1 MNKQDFYNN
10 YKEVFNLDSIDWD
23 MPKFG
28 VKGYVKNLPFKV
40 QVSLK
45 NEIDKDSLF
54 YVMGGLIYHL
64 DLAFLRPELSDETR
78 FPKKTIGKLNAIEID
93 SAYLTKHELDVKPFK
108 FNTKSVETSQF
119 PIMDKDVKPINDYIQ
134 QETKVPDCNLT
145 YNSTFLED
153 NKNKIDSINALGN
166 PYDFKLPIIGEIKSF
181 ENDFNCEQ
189 KGNIN
194 NFPEL
199 ETFEAIQNTNLD
211 MSRIKYEAHGESNI
225 SGKIPNFFNA
235 LHQVIKEKK
244 GVNME
249 DVNERFNDCI
259 DNRLNECKELL
270 TVKSVEYRR
279 NNDPYHNFNKVSKMR
294 NKTPEEAL
302 SGMWAKHLCSI
313 LDIIDDIEL
322 HNKIPSKEL
331 LSEKISD
338 NINYLLILEALI
350 EERRFNNE

>member
-10 YKEVFNLDSIDWD
+10 YKEVFNLDSINWD

-93 SAYLTKHELDVKPFK
+93 SAYLTKHELDIKPFK

-153 NKNKIDSINALGN
+153 NKNKIDAINSLV
-166 PYDFKLPIIGEIKSF
+166 K
-181 ENDFNCEQ
+181 
-189 KGNIN
+189 
-194 NFPEL
+194 FPEL

-350 EERRFNNE
+350 EERRNNNE

>member
-1 MNKQDFYNN
+1 MNKQDFYSS
-10 YKEVFNLDSIDWD
+10 YKEVFNLDSINWD

-93 SAYLTKHELDVKPFK
+93 SAYLTKHELDIKPFK

-134 QETKVPDCNLT
+134 QEPKVTDFSLS
-145 YNSTFLED
+145 YNSIFLED
-153 NKNKIDSINALGN
+153 NKNKSDAINALG
-166 PYDFKLPIIGEIKSF
+166 K
-181 ENDFNCEQ
+181 
-189 KGNIN
+189 
-194 NFPEL
+194 FPEL
-199 ETFEAIQNTNLD
+199 ETFEAIQNTNFG
-211 MSRIKYEAHGESNI
+211 MSRIKFEAHGESNI
-225 SGKIPNFFNA
+225 STLGKELIE
-235 LHQVIKEKK
+235 HQSPEKFHSTI
-244 GVNME
+244 
-249 DVNERFNDCI
+249 NENLINQRFNDCI

-270 TVKSVEYRR
+270 LVKGLEYRR

-350 EERRFNNE
+350 EERRNNNDK